1 MTLLEEGTLAD
12 KLIEFENGLPEEQV
26 RKYFL
31 SLILAVHYCHEKAN
45 IAHRDI
51 KPENLMLD
59 KNDNL
64 YLCDFG
70 VSQFFTNHKDDK
82 LEGTRGTY
90 LFMAPE
96 IVKPG
101 LPKQVFGRQVD
112 VWACGVTLFNLL
124 TGKYPF
130 NGKSLPVL

>member
-1 MTLLEEGTLAD
+1 MTLLESGTLRD
-12 KLIEFENGLPEEQV
+12 KIDESPDGLPEEEV
-26 RKYFL
+26 KKYFL
-31 SLILAVHYCHEKAN
+31 SLVSAVHYCHEKAN

-70 VSQFFTNHKDDK
+70 VSQFFPNHFDDK

-96 IVKPG
+96 IVRPG
-101 LPKQVFGRQVD
+101 LPKQVFGR
-112 VWACGVTLFNLL
+112 
-124 TGKYPF
+124 
-130 NGKSLPVL
+130 